1 MPKIVADAN
10 VYISAIL
17 FGGKPEEIIDLARQG
32 RIELLLSGAILDQV
46 ARVLKRKFDWSDWQ
60 ISEVIDELRSLA
72 TLITPKQTLVV
83 VKEKESDNRILE
95 CAAEGKA
102 QYIVS
107 GDKQHLL
114 ALEKFQG
121 IEILSPAE
129 LLKLL

>member
-1 MPKIVADAN
+1 MLKIVADAN

-17 FGGKPEEIIDLARQG
+17 FGGKPEEIIGLARQG

-72 TLITPKQTLVV
+72 ILITPKQTLAII
-83 VKEKESDNRILE
+83 KEKESDNRVLE
-95 CAAEGKA
+95 CAVEGKA

-107 GDKQHLL
+107 GDKRHLL